1 MEKEYC
7 SVILNKICDGKYNIQ
22 IHFATRVFP
31 VKKEIAVQQ
40 SHNANNNNPI
50 SYILLYF
57 CVNTIRICNKNR
69 IL

>member
-22 IHFATRVFP
+22 IHFAIKMFP

-40 SHNANNNNPI
+40 SHNANKSSPI
-50 SYILLYF
+50 SYVLLYF
-57 CVNTIRICNKNR
+57 WVNTIRICNKNR
-69 IL
+69 MP